1 MPPVRP
7 RLDAPAAPSIH
18 LRALFTWLAVYGML
32 MVTQALLGFALGS
45 LSLPARTLVVTGI
58 VVPAVVYVVVPA
70 ILRAYAALRRRV
82 TRSR

>member
-1 MPPVRP
+1 
-7 RLDAPAAPSIH
+7 
-18 LRALFTWLAVYGML
+18 ML
-32 MVTQALLGFALGS
+32 MVTQTLLGFALGS

-82 TRSR
+82 TRFR